1 MRDNFRIYVDREGCM
16 PQLRRKKWKCISHPY
31 YVRYENNHPV
41 AMHGPAEVLKFQ
53 CYSYATQQGVDIAT
67 IRQE

>member
-1 MRDNFRIYVDREGCM
+1 M

-31 YVRYENNHPV
+31 YVRYVNNHPV
-41 AMHGPAEVLKFQ
+41 AMHGPAEVLKFE